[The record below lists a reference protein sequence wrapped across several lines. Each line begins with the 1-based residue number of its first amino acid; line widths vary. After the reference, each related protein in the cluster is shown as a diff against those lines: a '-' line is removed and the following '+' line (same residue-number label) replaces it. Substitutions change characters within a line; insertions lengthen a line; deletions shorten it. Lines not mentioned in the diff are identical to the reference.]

1 MFFILSKLLV
11 YFVYPLPMVCLLLL
25 TASFSW
31 TCRQRLARG
40 LVIISLAS
48 LWLLST
54 PVSDLLLL
62 PLETAYPLVENP
74 GHAEAAVVLAGMV
87 DSKAARGEQVELG
100 QAADRILAGVE
111 LVRSE
116 KADYLLIAGGS
127 GDLFDQSTSE
137 ALTLESLALQLGVPA
152 DRVLLDR
159 SSRNTHE
166 NAVEA
171 SRLLQER
178 GLSNVILVTSAFHM
192 PRSMGC
198 FEKVG
203 LQPRPYPV
211 DFRSN
216 RGRYDP
222 LSWLPSVGNLQG
234 STTAVREYVGL
245 MMYRLQGYI

>member
-1 MFFILSKLLV
+1 MFFILSKVLV
-11 YFVYPLPMVCLLLL
+11 YFVYPLPIVCLLLL
-25 TASFSW
+25 GASCIW
-31 TCRQRLARG
+31 NRRRHLARG
-40 LVIISLAS
+40 MVITSLAF

-54 PVSDLLLL
+54 PVADLLLL
-62 PLETAYPLVENP
+62 PLETAYPVLRNP
-74 GHAEAAVVLAGMV
+74 VHADAVVVLTGMV
-87 DSKAARGEQVELG
+87 DAKVGRGDQVELG

-127 GDLFDQSTSE
+127 GDLFDQSISE
-137 ALTLESLALQLGVPA
+137 ALTLEGLAIQLGVPA
-152 DRVLLDR
+152 DRILLDA

-166 NAVEA
+166 NAVQA
-171 SRLLQER
+171 SRLLQEMD
-178 GLSNVILVTSAFHM
+178 LSNVILVTSAFHM

-198 FEKVG
+198 FAKMG

-211 DFRSN
+211 DFRGQ
-216 RGRYDP
+216 RGGYNP

-245 MMYRLQGYI
+245 VVYRLQGYI